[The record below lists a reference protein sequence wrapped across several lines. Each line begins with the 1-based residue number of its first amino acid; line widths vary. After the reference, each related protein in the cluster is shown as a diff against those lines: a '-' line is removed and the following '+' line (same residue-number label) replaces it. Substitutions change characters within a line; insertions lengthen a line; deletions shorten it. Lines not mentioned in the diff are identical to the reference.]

1 MRLVGLGRMNRLRK
15 NEQDNEY
22 IMCRP
27 TLHLFVIFIYYLLLS
42 YNRYKQST
50 SLKKI
55 YTFLVFY
62 IINILRNFT
71 LKGKTQIVHLENYT

>member
-1 MRLVGLGRMNRLRK
+1 MEQSEASRSWKNESFKKKK

-27 TLHLFVIFIYYLLLS
+27 TLHLFIIFIYYLLLS
-42 YNRYKQST
+42 FNRYRQST

-55 YTFLVFY
+55 YTFLVF
-62 IINILRNFT
+62 I
-71 LKGKTQIVHLENYT
+71 

>member
-27 TLHLFVIFIYYLLLS
+27 TLHLFVIFIYYLLLFF
-42 YNRYKQST
+42 NRYKQST
-50 SLKKI
+50 SEKNI
-55 YTFLVFY
+55 YLFSIY